1 MKSKSP
7 FVIKSLTTNPSDQ
20 PTDAFGQTI
29 LFASPKSGNWDV
41 YTIQASGGKAQNLT
55 NSPSQDLGASFSPD
69 GNYIAFMSDRGGG
82 WGIWIM
88 EADGA
93 NARELLPVQ
102 QGFGNLW
109 NQERVSWG
117 P

>member
-1 MKSKSP
+1 M
-7 FVIKSLTTNPSDQ
+7 
-20 PTDAFGQTI
+20 
-29 LFASPKSGNWDV
+29 
-41 YTIQASGGKAQNLT
+41 GGT
-55 NSPSQDLGASFSPD
+55 FSPD

-93 NARELLPVQ
+93 NPRQLVAVPE
-102 QGFGNLW
+102 GFGKLFD
-109 NQERVSWG
+109 QDRVSWG